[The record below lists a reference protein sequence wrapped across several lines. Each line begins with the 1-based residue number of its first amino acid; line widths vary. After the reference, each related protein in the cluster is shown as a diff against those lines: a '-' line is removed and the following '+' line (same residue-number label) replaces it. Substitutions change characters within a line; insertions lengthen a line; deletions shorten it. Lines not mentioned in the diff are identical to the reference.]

1 MSQIQAL
8 RSQVVAALDA
18 AQDSPSAQTLR
29 AAADALDDLAFVL
42 RHEAVHLDAAA
53 AAAASPALDAAAP
66 IAIWTDGACS
76 GNPGPGGW
84 AVVLTDGQ
92 AIREIVGGAD
102 STTNNAMEL
111 EGILAALQAVSAGT
125 RVRLHT
131 DSQNAIGWL
140 SQGWKRKD
148 PKIAALCAQIDQ
160 AVLSKGLQVT
170 YAKAIAHQDDAMNNR
185 ADVLAAAEAQ
195 RRRAILAA
203 G

>member
-1 MSQIQAL
+1 MSTFQTL
-8 RSQVVAALDA
+8 RSQAAAALDA
-18 AQDSPSAQTLR
+18 AQDSPSARTLR
-29 AAADALDDLAFVL
+29 AAADALDALVVVL
-42 RHEAVHLDAAA
+42 RHEAARLDAAA
-53 AAAASPALDAAAP
+53 TVAAPTPDAAAP

-92 AIREIVGGAD
+92 ATREITGGAD
-102 STTNNAMEL
+102 STTNNTMEL
-111 EGILAALQAVSAGT
+111 EAILAALQAVPAGA

-148 PKIAALCAQIDQ
+148 PRIAALCTQIDQ
-160 AVLSKGLQVT
+160 TVLSKALQVT
-170 YAKAIAHQDDAMNNR
+170 YAKAVAHEDDAMNNR
-185 ADVLAAAEAQ
+185 ADALAAAEAQ
-195 RRRAILAA
+195 RRRSLLAA

>member
-1 MSQIQAL
+1 MTDLAALRAQAL
-8 RSQVVAALDA
+8 VAADTIADA
-18 AQDSPSAQTLR
+18 SPQALR
-29 AAADALDDLAFVL
+29 AAADAFETLVHAL
-42 RHEAVHLDAAA
+42 RQQAGLLEVATR
-53 AAAASPALDAAAP
+53 PALDANVP

-84 AVVLTDGQ
+84 AAVLTDGQ
-92 AIREIVGGAD
+92 QTREIVGGAD

-111 EGILAALQAVSAGT
+111 EGILAALEAVPAGA

-148 PKIAALCAQIDQ
+148 PKVAALCARID
-160 AVLSKGLQVT
+160 ATVASKGLQVA

-185 ADVLAAAEAQ
+185 ADALAAAEAQ
-195 RRRAILAA
+195 RRRALAA
-203 G
+203 S

>member
-1 MSQIQAL
+1 MSSFQTLRFQA
-8 RSQVVAALDA
+8 VAALDA
-18 AQDSPSAQTLR
+18 AQDFPSAQTLR
-29 AAADALDDLAFVL
+29 AAADALDALVVVL
-42 RHEAVHLDAAA
+42 RHEAAHLDAATTVA
-53 AAAASPALDAAAP
+53 APTLDAAAP

-92 AIREIVGGAD
+92 ATREIIGGAD
-102 STTNNAMEL
+102 STTNNTMEL
-111 EGILAALQAVSAGT
+111 EAILAALQAVPAGA

-160 AVLSKGLQVT
+160 TVLSKDLQVT
-170 YAKAIAHQDDAMNNR
+170 YAKAIAHENDAMNNR
-185 ADVLAAAEAQ
+185 VDALATAEAQ
-195 RRRAILAA
+195 RRRGLLAA

>member
-1 MSQIQAL
+1 MSTFQTLHSQA
-8 RSQVVAALDA
+8 VAALDA
-18 AQDSPSAQTLR
+18 AKDSPSAQTLR
-29 AAADALDDLAFVL
+29 AAADALDALVAVL
-42 RHEAVHLDAAA
+42 RHQAAHLDAATTVA
-53 AAAASPALDAAAP
+53 APTLDAADP

-92 AIREIVGGAD
+92 VTREIIGGAD
-102 STTNNAMEL
+102 STTNNTMEL
-111 EGILAALQAVSAGT
+111 EAILAALQAVPAGA

-140 SQGWKRKD
+140 AQGWKRKD

-160 AVLSKGLQVT
+160 TVLSKALQVT
-170 YAKAIAHQDDAMNNR
+170 YAKAIAHEDDAMNNR
-185 ADVLAAAEAQ
+185 ADTLAAAEAQ
-195 RRRAILAA
+195 RRRSLLAV

>member
-1 MSQIQAL
+1 MDMLETLRAQIAAAGETSETLRAVADLLDQEAQAL
-8 RSQVVAALDA
+8 R
-18 AQDSPSAQTLR
+18 R
-29 AAADALDDLAFVL
+29 C
-42 RHEAVHLDAAA
+42 DAAA
-53 AAAASPALDAAAP
+53 QTAAASAFDPAAP

-92 AIREIVGGAD
+92 ATREIVGGAD

-111 EGILAALQAVSAGT
+111 EGILAALQAVPQGA

-148 PKIAALCAQIDQ
+148 SKIAALCAQIDQ
-160 AVLSKGLQVT
+160 TVLSKALQVA

-185 ADVLAAAEAQ
+185 ADALAADEAQ
-195 RRRAILAA
+195 RRRVLLAA

>member
-1 MSQIQAL
+1 MSPMQTL
-8 RSQVVAALDA
+8 RSQAISALDA
-18 AQDSPSAQTLR
+18 AQDTPSAQTMR
-29 AAADALDDLAFVL
+29 AAADALDALAFVL
-42 RHEAVHLDAAA
+42 RHEAVRLDAADA
-53 AAAASPALDAAAP
+53 AVAQTLDAAAP

-92 AIREIVGGAD
+92 QTREIVGGAD

-111 EGILAALQAVSAGT
+111 EGILAALQAVPAGA

-140 SQGWKRKD
+140 SLGWKRKD

-160 AVLSKGLQVT
+160 TVLSKGLQVA
-170 YAKAIAHQDDAMNNR
+170 YAKAIAHQNDAMNNR
-185 ADVLAAAEAQ
+185 ADALAAAEAQ
-195 RRRAILAA
+195 RRFGILAA

>member
-1 MSQIQAL
+1 MTDCSSTRIALLRDQAIAAFNDIGDAIPAVLRDAAL
-8 RSQVVAALDA
+8 RLEQIAQDLRQQAALIE
-18 AQDSPSAQTLR
+18 
-29 AAADALDDLAFVL
+29 AAD
-42 RHEAVHLDAAA
+42 
-53 AAAASPALDAAAP
+53 SPALDATAP

-92 AIREIVGGAD
+92 KIREIVGGAE

-111 EGILAALQAVSAGT
+111 AAILAALEAVPAGA

-140 SQGWKRKD
+140 AQGWKRKD
-148 PKIAALCAQIDQ
+148 PKVAALCAQIDQ
-160 AVLSKGLQVT
+160 TVLSKGLQVA

-185 ADVLAAAEAQ
+185 ADALAAAEAQ
-195 RRRAILAA
+195 RRRGLAA
-203 G
+203 A